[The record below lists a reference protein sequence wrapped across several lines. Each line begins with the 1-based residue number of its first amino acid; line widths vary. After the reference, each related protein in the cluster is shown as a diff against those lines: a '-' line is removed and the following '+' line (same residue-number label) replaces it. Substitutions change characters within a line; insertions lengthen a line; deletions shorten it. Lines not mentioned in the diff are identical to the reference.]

1 MFSDCRSAAFREG
14 AKAAAP
20 TFFGVA
26 AWGLVVGV
34 AMVKAGLT
42 LYQALGMTLIV
53 FAGTAQLAVL
63 PLIASQS
70 PLWVMFVTAF
80 VVNLRFLIFS
90 ALVAP
95 RFAHLG
101 WRMRGILG
109 FFTGDVTVALFTQRY
124 PAYWNSALEAK
135 EQTDYLKGLVIPN
148 WFAWQIGSV
157 LGILLGSQVPL
168 GWGLGFAGTLAIV
181 CVLLPLIQNKPAIIG
196 VFVAGTVALLTYQVP
211 YKLGML
217 LAVFIGVA
225 VAMAVEEWLEKHPA
239 IANGSKQKRL
249 DSKIDSKKDSKIDS
263 KVDADE

>member
-1 MFSDCRSAAFREG
+1 MFSDLHSDAFRAG
-14 AKAAAP
+14 AKASGP
-20 TFFGVA
+20 TVFGVA

-53 FAGTAQLAVL
+53 FAGTAQLAAL
-63 PLIASQS
+63 PLIAAQA
-70 PLWVMFVTAF
+70 PLWVIFATAF
-80 VVNLRFLIFS
+80 VINLRFLIFS

-101 WRMRGILG
+101 WRLRGTLG
-109 FFTGDVTVALFTQRY
+109 FFTGDVTVALFTQKY
-124 PAYWNSALEAK
+124 PAYWNSPQEAK

-148 WFAWQIGSV
+148 WFAWQVGSI

-181 CVLLPLIQNKPAIIG
+181 CVLLPLIQNKAAVVG
-196 VFVAGTVALLTYQVP
+196 VFIAGTIALVTYQIP

-217 LAVFIGVA
+217 LAVFIGIA
-225 VAMAVEEWLEKHPA
+225 SAMAVEEWLEKHPA
-239 IANGSKQKRL
+239 LIDAPKET
-249 DSKIDSKKDSKIDS
+249 DSTKEGQS
-263 KVDADE
+263 DE